1 MGRFISY
8 GLCSFCLI
16 LLFFEDVFAH
26 EPIFGLGAHTL
37 YQGGYG
43 VEVEWAGDKAGD
55 EKESALEY
63 HISYGVTPDF
73 TVALVVPH
81 FVEKEEGGEDSSGI
95 GDLSLRA
102 KYRFLRVDKPGST
115 TGVALN
121 LGLKLPSGDETD
133 TPPTGTGSADY
144 LFGLAYSYES
154 LRHYFFTDFRYRM
167 SRSANDIRKG
177 NVFFYD
183 IAYGI
188 RPWRADYLK
197 PDLVLVVEL
206 NWEHQEKTKI
216 SKVKDSDSGGDRLFV
231 SPGFLLSRRNVMLK
245 GGLQIPVSQDLN
257 GIQEEDDYRALVSI
271 EFHL

>member
-1 MGRFISY
+1 MKILSIIAF
-8 GLCSFCLI
+8 
-16 LLFFEDVFAH
+16 LLFFFGAASAH

-43 VEVEWAGDKAGD
+43 LELEWEGEKSGD
-55 EKESALEY
+55 EKESAFGY

-73 TVALVVPH
+73 TIALVVPQ
-81 FVEKEEGGEDSSGI
+81 FLDKEEGTNSSSGL

-102 KYRFLRVDKPGST
+102 KYRFFRVDAPGST

-121 LGLKLPSGDETD
+121 LGLKLPSGDETEA
-133 TPPTGTGSADY
+133 PPTGTGSADY

-167 SRSANDIRKG
+167 NTEANNIRKG

-183 IAYGI
+183 IAYGV
-188 RPWRADYLK
+188 RPWRVDYLK

-206 NWEHQEKTKI
+206 NWEHQEKTRI
-216 SKVKDSDSGGDRLFV
+216 SKVKNPDSGGDRLFV

-245 GGLQIPVSQDLN
+245 GGVQIPVSQDLN
-257 GIQEEDDYRALVSI
+257 GTQEETDYRALVSI